1 MTLQEFIRQIES
13 NLIDTIVDSGVNAE
27 FVSGASEAR
36 DSLRQLLQSVATEV
50 VQEQSNATNLDTAQF
65 IRNFT
70 SRATDVINT
79 QILNIAESSSVSA
92 GDGARLYT
100 ITIREITDTVNRAI
114 ESVAGDGNLLTLIT
128 NIREGLSGEG
138 VIQPSDIDTSGT
150 SSNPVGQGPRL
161 PETFDAVVDKYIKQA
176 TELGERVSNP
186 PPPSTE
192 KLLDI
197 LKEFKNNSDIK
208 ELVGDNSLRI
218 DYLGSFLME
227 LDVRNS
233 SLYGEDM
240 KISADMSRKFDEEFV
255 EVLQKYAKDKGMV
268 LELTIERNFDT
279 IHNEGS
285 SIFRDSLIANYDA
298 NKSNQNRTTKI
309 YFPEETD
316 DVAKRVQRYIDIR
329 KDIFSNRENIS
340 FSPIT
345 PGGPVFTTNRANHKK
360 YGDYIETIFGKQ
372 QTELNA
378 FFDTQDVK
386 VIMIGGSLKASNA
399 ETGISPLYKGGIK
412 KYFEKLATKAKGE
425 KLKPFTDK
433 PSYTLGTVWN
443 NNIINLVASDSRRA
457 SAVSNSVTYLP
468 DQNFMTMDTN
478 FYSTNPQTV
487 KGYYPN
493 LTDGGDVFK
502 GWKQQLYLASEEWF
516 QGILHLADLDSV
528 NIEVSA
534 MNGQVGNLYQFG
546 GFIPITKPE
555 ETRITS
561 MSTMIRIPNRN
572 RELKDGWKV
581 ARQKKVEWR
590 SASLGG
596 RAKSSAWGSPYTVNY
611 TWERKQFKDIE
622 SSPRHQALLGILQA
636 DYNDTFRSQHM
647 SDVVRHILNLGGLN
661 NLSTS
666 QIKMAMEEIIDSG
679 NFDGL
684 KYVVEADNVS
694 TTRNMLFT
702 NVDDIKL
709 LAKLMLRT
717 TSLRDI
723 TGVTMLPGDVQGN
736 ITTDI
741 NTSSFLTGQPDSK
754 EVLNVFNEIL
764 DNQDVS
770 DLENIGVYP
779 IERFDE
785 GLEDAPTVSEY
796 YYGSSNIDGSSTTE
810 SSNSAGE
817 RLARG
822 EDIIQP
828 VTADVIPN
836 NAIEARQFYNADPT
850 SLQSLATERSP
861 GPPHSFGLHVLYE
874 DFRTQSVALTQ
885 YVGRGDEP
893 YLYDNTNIYRY
904 MEADAFRSPFEYR
917 ISDSF
922 RHKFTNYLN
931 QVVNDSGRTLVA
943 VDIESIGDGNH
954 LMDYIEVGHII
965 EENNNGQIRLI
976 KHYDTF
982 AILRDTD
989 AEGNEI
995 NIVSHLSTHDGTSTV
1010 RALNQSLMDEGLD
1023 VVERMGNLNSDYI
1036 HPAGRIGEQM
1046 GVVNT
1051 HSMAP
1056 NNGLSTNVD
1065 TIFVRDNI
1073 LQGVESVSQ
1082 ANVKPK
1088 STVRDITPQPF
1099 YSQRSL
1105 NISSITNTDIQKTL
1119 DELIDLFDNN
1129 ITGAWS
1135 TDIVVTLPSE
1145 NTGGQM
1151 TRKNIGTLVKRS
1163 GQTPTITMYDSLPQ
1177 GLDPIRIENGRI
1189 VIPETDVY
1197 ISMNSLNILAPD
1209 KDFFNGKLQSVLD
1222 KTTHIEFSQV
1232 MASSLNNENLPRYN
1246 IAEATVVDLVDDDN
1260 VPRIRSSYS
1269 LGADMGDG
1277 GTDFVGIPFDENR
1290 PPVGSQPDAMTLRKI
1305 ARSFAKTKTG
1315 KTLGLAWKTID
1326 IGETL
1331 ISKAFAQA
1339 QKAALAAGATTLGG
1353 AAAFAASA
1361 WALYEISNLIVAAGQ
1376 QIPELKE
1383 VFERRNEIL
1392 ANGEE
1397 WEKQIVEETFWQDY
1411 GPELLEALQTAG
1423 ERSPSEI
1430 LSDKIWSFT
1439 LDNLRRQAD
1448 GEVFE
1453 EALVDSSEELDTK
1466 DYIYYSNMTDDYK
1479 LDQMQRE
1486 IDYDKVYVGYLNNRP
1501 DANAIANRTFELA
1514 NNVYNRER

>member
-1 MTLQEFIRQIES
+1 MTLQELISQIENNLVRIVDNS
-13 NLIDTIVDSGVNAE
+13 DFNYPGDISAIQLDVREQLFRAAEEIGQAGNSSGSDSIVAGFIVDFTNKAADIIYRTVPTVLPLSEINESIRNTLNQAMAENTLIDV
-27 FVSGASEAR
+27 
-36 DSLRQLLQSVATEV
+36 
-50 VQEQSNATNLDTAQF
+50 
-65 IRNFT
+65 
-70 SRATDVINT
+70 
-79 QILNIAESSSVSA
+79 
-92 GDGARLYT
+92 
-100 ITIREITDTVNRAI
+100 IREIRNA
-114 ESVAGDGNLLTLIT
+114 S
-128 NIREGLSGEG
+128 
-138 VIQPSDIDTSGT
+138 PSDIDTSEIQP
-150 SSNPVGQGPRL
+150 SAVGRIL
-161 PETFDAVVDKYIKQA
+161 RERETFDEVFDYFIKQA
-176 TELGERVSNP
+176 TEVGE
-186 PPPSTE
+186 E
-192 KLLDI
+192 KVVDLL
-197 LKEFKNNSDIK
+197 EAFKNDSGIK
-208 ELVGDNSLRI
+208 ELVGDNSLRVE
-218 DYLGSFLME
+218 YLNSFLV
-227 LDVRNS
+227 DIDIYKS
-233 SLYGEDM
+233 QLYGEDM
-240 KISADMSRKFDEEFV
+240 KIRAELSRKFDEEFV

-268 LELTIERNFDT
+268 LELGIQKNFDT
-279 IHNEGS
+279 VHNEGS
-285 SIFRDSLIANYDA
+285 SIHRNSVSPNYF
-298 NKSNQNRTTKI
+298 SNRSNENRTTKI

-316 DVAKRVQRYIDIR
+316 DVAKRVQEYIDLKKR
-329 KDIFSNRENIS
+329 VFTETENIN
-340 FSPIT
+340 FAEIT
-345 PGGPVFTTNRANHKK
+345 PGGPEFTTNVTNHKK
-360 YGDYIETIFGKQ
+360 YGEYIAMIFGER

-386 VIMIGGSLKASNA
+386 VIMIGGSIKGSNA
-399 ETGISPLYKGGIK
+399 ESSISPLYKGGIK

-443 NNIINLVASDSRRA
+443 GNIINLVASDSRRA
-457 SAVSNSVTYLP
+457 NSVSNSVKYQP
-468 DQNFMTMDTN
+468 EQNFLTMDTN
-478 FYSTNPQTV
+478 FYSTNPTTV
-487 KGYYPN
+487 RGYFPN

-502 GWKQQLYLASEEWF
+502 SWKQQLYLASQEWF

-528 NIEVSA
+528 NIEVAA

-555 ETRITS
+555 QTRITS
-561 MSTMIRIPNRN
+561 MGTMIRVPNRM
-572 RELKDGWKV
+572 RKLIDGWKV
-581 ARQKKVEWR
+581 DRQKKVEWR
-590 SASLGG
+590 SASLSG
-596 RAKSSAWGSPYTVNY
+596 RAQSSAWGSPYSENY

-636 DYNDTFRSQHM
+636 DYNEFNHGQIGDMT
-647 SDVVRHILNLGGLN
+647 RHILNLGGLN
-661 NLSTS
+661 NLSTGD
-666 QIKMAMEEIIDSG
+666 IKMAMEEIIDSG
-679 NFDGL
+679 DFDGL
-684 KYVVEADNVS
+684 KYVVAADDVS
-694 TTRNMLFT
+694 VVRNSLILR
-702 NVDDIKL
+702 VEDIKF
-709 LAKLMLRT
+709 LAKVMLRT

-723 TGVTMLPGDVQGN
+723 TGVTMLPGDLQGN

-741 NTSSFLTGQPDSK
+741 DTSSFLTGQPDSK
-754 EVLNVFNEIL
+754 EVINVFNELLESTNI
-764 DNQDVS
+764 DEQD
-770 DLENIGVYP
+770 DIYP
-779 IERFDE
+779 IERFNE

-796 YYGSSNIDGSSTTE
+796 YYGTSNIDESSTTE

-822 EDIIQP
+822 EDITQP

-836 NAIEARQFYNADPT
+836 SAIEARQFYNADPRV
-850 SLQSLATERSP
+850 LQSLATERSP
-861 GPPHSFGLHVLYE
+861 GAPPYFGLHVLYE
-874 DFRTQSVALTQ
+874 DFIRSSTLNGPNIGTGTV
-885 YVGRGDEP
+885 P
-893 YLYDNTNIYRY
+893 YLDENTNI
-904 MEADAFRSPFEYR
+904 FRSMEVDALNMQPFKYR

-943 VDIESIGDGNH
+943 VDIESIGDGDL
-954 LMDYIEVGHII
+954 LMDYIEVGHIV
-965 EENNNGQIRLI
+965 EENNDGQIRLI
-976 KHYDTF
+976 KNYDTF
-982 AILRDTD
+982 GILRDGNE
-989 AEGNEI
+989 ANEI
-995 NIVSHLSTHDGTSTV
+995 NIVSHLSTHDGVSTV

-1023 VVERMGNLNSDYI
+1023 VIERMGNMKSDYI

-1051 HSMAP
+1051 HSEAP
-1056 NNGLSTNVD
+1056 NNGLSTNTD
-1065 TIFVRDNI
+1065 TIFVGDNI
-1073 LQGVESVSQ
+1073 TQGVESVTQ
-1082 ANVKPK
+1082 ANVKTK

-1099 YSQRSL
+1099 YSQRNL

-1135 TDIVVTLPSE
+1135 TDILLTLPVEDRPLS
-1145 NTGGQM
+1145 M
-1151 TRKNIGTLVKRS
+1151 TRRNIGTLVKRS
-1163 GQTPTITMYDSLPQ
+1163 GQTPTITMYDNLPQ
-1177 GLDPIRIENGRI
+1177 GVDPIRIENGRI
-1189 VIPETDVY
+1189 VIPETNAY
-1197 ISMNSLNILAPD
+1197 ISMESLNILAPD

-1222 KTTHIEFSQV
+1222 KTTHVDFSQV
-1232 MASSLNNENLPRYN
+1232 MASSLNNANLPRYN
-1246 IAEATVVDLVDDDN
+1246 IADGTVVDLVDDDN

-1290 PPVGSQPDAMTLRKI
+1290 PPVGSQPDTMTLRKI

-1411 GPELLEALQTAG
+1411 GPELLEALQIAG

-1439 LDNLRRQAD
+1439 LDNLKRQAD

-1466 DYIYYSNMTDDYK
+1466 DNIYYSNMTDDYK
-1479 LDQMQRE
+1479 LDQMQKE

>member
-1 MTLQEFIRQIES
+1 MTLQELIRQIES
-13 NLIDTIVDSGVNAE
+13 NLIDTIVDNGVNIE
-27 FVSGASEAR
+27 ELSRTSEVGTSEAR
-36 DSLRQLLQSVATEV
+36 ANLRQLLQGAATEA
-50 VQEQSNATNLDTAQF
+50 VQERIDGNVNTSRF
-65 IRNFT
+65 IRDFT
-70 SRATDVINT
+70 VRATDVINT
-79 QILNIAESSSVSA
+79 QLQNAEIFTV
-92 GDGARLYT
+92 T
-100 ITIREITDTVNRAI
+100 VNEIKDSVNRAI
-114 ESVAGDGNLLTLIT
+114 ESVAGDGNLLNMINDMRNVLQ
-128 NIREGLSGEG
+128 GEG
-138 VIQPSDIDTSGT
+138 VIQPSDID
-150 SSNPVGQGPRL
+150 SSETTPSTVGEARRATQ
-161 PETFDAVVDKYIKQA
+161 TFDEVLDDFIKQA
-176 TELGERVSNP
+176 TEVGE
-186 PPPSTE
+186 E
-192 KLLDI
+192 KVVDLL
-197 LKEFKNNSDIK
+197 EAFKNDSGIK

-218 DYLGSFLME
+218 EYLNSFLI
-227 LDVRNS
+227 DIDIYKS
-233 SLYGEDM
+233 QLYGEDM
-240 KISADMSRKFDEEFV
+240 KIQAEMSRKFDEEFV

-268 LELTIERNFDT
+268 LELGIQSNFDT
-279 IHNEGS
+279 VHNEGS
-285 SIFRDSLIANYDA
+285 SLNRNSVSPNYEA
-298 NKSNQNRTTKI
+298 NKSNANRTTKI

-316 DVAKRVQRYIDIR
+316 DVAKRVNDYIDEQKR
-329 KDIFSNRENIS
+329 YFTLRENVS
-340 FSPIT
+340 FAEIT
-345 PGGPVFTTNRANHKK
+345 PGGPEFTTNMNNHKK
-360 YGDYIETIFGKQ
+360 YGEYIAMMFGSNK
-372 QTELNA
+372 TELNA

-386 VIMIGGSLKASNA
+386 VIMIGGSVKGSNA
-399 ETGISPLYKGGIK
+399 ESSISPLYKGGIK
-412 KYFEKLATKAKGE
+412 KYFERLATKPKGE

-443 NNIINLVASDSRRA
+443 GNIINLVASDARRA
-457 SAVSNSVTYLP
+457 NSVSNRVNYQPS
-468 DQNFMTMDTN
+468 QNFLTMDTN

-487 KGYYPN
+487 RGYYPN
-493 LTDGGDVFK
+493 LADSGDVFK
-502 GWKQQLYLASEEWF
+502 AWKSQLYFASQEWF

-528 NIEVSA
+528 NMEVGA

-555 ETRITS
+555 DTRIS
-561 MSTMIRIPNRN
+561 SIGTMIRIPNRN
-572 RELKDGWKV
+572 RKLIDGWKV
-581 ARQKKVEWR
+581 AMQRKVEWR
-590 SASLGG
+590 SASLSG
-596 RAKSSAWGSPYTVNY
+596 RAKSSAWGSPYSENY

-636 DYNDTFRSQHM
+636 DYNDTFHSGQM
-647 SDVVRHILNLGGLN
+647 SDTIRHILNIGGLN
-661 NLSTS
+661 NLSTGD
-666 QIKMAMEEIIDSG
+666 IKMAMEEIIDSG
-679 NFDGL
+679 DFDGL
-684 KYVVEADNVS
+684 KYVVGADNVS
-694 TTRNMLFT
+694 TTRNNLFT

-709 LAKLMLRT
+709 LAKVMLRT

-754 EVLNVFNEIL
+754 EVLNVFNELL
-764 DNQDVS
+764 DNQ
-770 DLENIGVYP
+770 NIDEYDDIYP
-779 IERFDE
+779 IERFSE

-796 YYGSSNIDGSSTTE
+796 YYGTSNIDGSSTAE
-810 SSNSAGE
+810 SPNSAGE

-822 EDIIQP
+822 EDITQP

-836 NAIEARQFYNADPT
+836 SAIEARQFYNADPRV
-850 SLQSLATERSP
+850 LQSLATERSP
-861 GPPHSFGLHVLYE
+861 GPPHNFGLHVLYE
-874 DFRTQSVALTQ
+874 DFIRSNTLNGPNI
-885 YVGRGDEP
+885 GRGTEP
-893 YLYDNTNIYRY
+893 FLAENTNIFRY
-904 MEADAFRSPFEYR
+904 MESDALNMQPFQYR

-943 VDIESIGDGNH
+943 VDIESIGDGDL
-954 LMDYIEVGHII
+954 LMDYIEVGHIV
-965 EENNNGQIRLI
+965 EENNDGQIRLI
-976 KHYDTF
+976 KNYDTF
-982 AILRDTD
+982 GILRDGD
-989 AEGNEI
+989 LSNEV
-995 NIVSHLSTHDGTSTV
+995 NIVSHLSTHDGVSTV
-1010 RALNQSLMDEGLD
+1010 RALNQSLMDEGL
-1023 VVERMGNLNSDYI
+1023 VVVDNLGNMNSDYI

-1051 HSMAP
+1051 HSEAP
-1056 NNGLSTNVD
+1056 NNGLTTGTD

-1073 LQGVESVSQ
+1073 TQGVESVTQ
-1082 ANVKPK
+1082 ANVKTK
-1088 STVRDITPQPF
+1088 STVKDITPQPF
-1099 YSQRSL
+1099 YAQRNL
-1105 NISSITNTDIQKTL
+1105 NITSITNTDIQKTL

-1135 TDIVVTLPSE
+1135 TDIFVTLPGNDTSP
-1145 NTGGQM
+1145 M

-1197 ISMNSLNILAPD
+1197 ISMQSLNILAPD

-1222 KTTHIEFSQV
+1222 KTTHVDFSQV

-1246 IAEATVVDLVDDDN
+1246 IAEGTVVDLVDDDN

-1290 PPVGSQPDAMTLRKI
+1290 PPVGSQPDTMTLRKI

-1331 ISKAFAQA
+1331 ISKGFAQA

-1353 AAAFAASA
+1353 AAAFLATVWAA
-1361 WALYEISNLIVAAGQ
+1361 YEISNLIVAAGQ

-1383 VFERRNEIL
+1383 VFEKRNEIL

-1439 LDNLRRQAD
+1439 LDNLKRQAD

-1479 LDQMQRE
+1479 LDQMQKE

>member
-1 MTLQEFIRQIES
+1 MTLQELISKIED
-13 NLIDTIVDSGVNAE
+13 NLIDTITQVDGIDESFFPNIEDIRNNV
-27 FVSGASEAR
+27 R
-36 DSLRQLLQSVATEV
+36 RLLETAATEV
-50 VQEQSNATNLDTAQF
+50 VQDGIQRNENVNVSRF
-65 IRNFT
+65 VRNFQV
-70 SRATDVINT
+70 RATTIIRT
-79 QILNIAESSSVSA
+79 QLLRQTNQ
-92 GDGARLYT
+92 RLS
-100 ITIREITDTVNRAI
+100 ITYEQIS
-114 ESVAGDGNLLTLIT
+114 ESVNDAIQSSAGDGNLLNMI
-128 NIREGLSGEG
+128 NDMRRELSSEG
-138 VIQPSDIDTSGT
+138 VIQPSDIDTSET
-150 SSNPVGQGPRL
+150 TPSTVGEARRATQ
-161 PETFDAVVDKYIKQA
+161 TFDEVLDDFIRPATGLGDEKRVD
-176 TELGERVSNP
+176 
-186 PPPSTE
+186 
-192 KLLDI
+192 LL
-197 LKEFKNNSDIK
+197 EAFKNDSGVK

-218 DYLGSFLME
+218 EDLKNFLIE
-227 LDVRNS
+227 IDVYKS
-233 SLYGEDM
+233 QLYGEDM
-240 KISADMSRKFDEEFV
+240 KIRAGISKTFDDEFV
-255 EVLQKYAKDKGMV
+255 KVLQKYAKDKGMV
-268 LELTIERNFDT
+268 LELFIERGFDT
-279 IHNEGS
+279 VHNEGS
-285 SIFRDSLIANYDA
+285 IIDRNSVSPNYKANQ
-298 NKSNQNRTTKI
+298 SNRNFTKKI

-316 DVAKRVQRYIDIR
+316 DVAKRVQEYIDVQKR
-329 KDIFSNRENIS
+329 IFTERENVS
-340 FSPIT
+340 FAEIT
-345 PGGPVFTTNRANHKK
+345 PGGPEFTTNRPNHKK
-360 YGDYIETIFGKQ
+360 YGDFMTTIFGENKS
-372 QTELNA
+372 ELNA

-386 VIMIGGSLKASNA
+386 VIMIGGSQKASNA

-425 KLKPFTDK
+425 KLKPFIDK

-457 SAVSNSVTYLP
+457 SAVSNSVTYVP
-468 DQNFMTMDTN
+468 DQNYLSMDTN

-487 KGYYPN
+487 RGYYPN

-502 GWKQQLYLASEEWF
+502 SWKSQLYLASEEWF

-546 GFIPITKPE
+546 GFIPVTKPE
-555 ETRITS
+555 DTRITS
-561 MSTMIRIPNRN
+561 MGTMIRVPNRN

-590 SASLGG
+590 SASLSG
-596 RAKSSAWGSPYTVNY
+596 RAQSSAWGSPYSESY

-636 DYNDTFRSQHM
+636 DYNDTFRISQIGDM
-647 SDVVRHILNLGGLN
+647 TRHILNLGGLN
-661 NLSTS
+661 NLSTAD
-666 QIKMAMEEIIDSG
+666 IKMAMEEIIDSG
-679 NFDGL
+679 DLDGL
-684 KYVVEADNVS
+684 KYVVGADNIS
-694 TTRNMLFT
+694 NTRNNLFT
-702 NVDDIKL
+702 DVNDIKL

-754 EVLNVFNEIL
+754 EVLNVFNEVL
-764 DNQDVS
+764 DNQDI
-770 DLENIGVYP
+770 DEYDDIYP
-779 IERFDE
+779 IEKFNE

-796 YYGSSNIDGSSTTE
+796 YYGTSNIDGSSTATPD
-810 SSNSAGE
+810 A
-817 RLARG
+817 AT
-822 EDIIQP
+822 P

-850 SLQSLATERSP
+850 SLQSLATDRSP
-861 GPPHSFGLHVLYE
+861 GPPHNFGLHVLYE
-874 DFRTQSVALTQ
+874 DFRRSSVLYSQ
-885 YVGRGDEP
+885 YLGRGNEP
-893 YLYDNTNIYRY
+893 YLYENTNIYRY
-904 MEADAFRSPFEYR
+904 MEADALNMQPFEYR

-954 LMDYIEVGHII
+954 LVDFIEVGHIV

-976 KHYDTF
+976 KNYDTF

-989 AEGNEI
+989 SEANEI
-995 NIVSHLSTHDGTSTV
+995 NIVGHLSTHDGTSTV
-1010 RALNQSLMDEGLD
+1010 RALNQSLFDEGLYLIEP
-1023 VVERMGNLNSDYI
+1023 VGNLNSDYI

-1051 HSMAP
+1051 HSEAP
-1056 NNGLSTNVD
+1056 NNGLSSNTD
-1065 TIFVRDNI
+1065 TIFIRDNT
-1073 LQGVESVSQ
+1073 LEGVESVTQ
-1082 ANVKPK
+1082 ANAKTK
-1088 STVRDITPQPF
+1088 STARDITPQPF
-1099 YSQRSL
+1099 YSQRNL
-1105 NISSITNTDIQKTL
+1105 NISSITNTDIQTTL

-1135 TDIVVTLPSE
+1135 TDIVVSFPSE
-1145 NTGGQM
+1145 NTYGQM

-1163 GQTPTITMYDSLPQ
+1163 GQTPTITMYDSLPEKI
-1177 GLDPIRIENGRI
+1177 DPIRIENGRI
-1189 VIPETDVY
+1189 VIPETNAY

-1246 IAEATVVDLVDDDN
+1246 IAEGTVVDLVDDDN

-1290 PPVGSQPDAMTLRKI
+1290 PPVGSQPDTMTLRKI

-1411 GPELLEALQTAG
+1411 GPELLEALQIAG

-1430 LSDKIWSFT
+1430 LSEKIWSFT

-1466 DYIYYSNMTDDYK
+1466 DNIYYSNMTDDYK
-1479 LDQMQRE
+1479 LDQMQKE

>member
-1 MTLQEFIRQIES
+1 MTLQELIRRIES
-13 NLIDTIVDSGVNAE
+13 NLIDLIVDSGVNVE
-27 FVSGASEAR
+27 ELSGTSEAR
-36 DSLRQLLQSVATEV
+36 DNLRQLLQGAATEV
-50 VQEQSNATNLDTAQF
+50 VQEGAGSNIDVSRF
-65 IRNFT
+65 VSDFT
-70 SRATDVINT
+70 TRATSVIRT
-79 QILNIAESSSVSA
+79 ELLRTRIFSA
-92 GDGARLYT
+92 TFDEVQNAVL
-100 ITIREITDTVNRAI
+100 RAI
-114 ESVAGDGNLLTLIT
+114 EGAAGDGNLSTLLSNMRE
-128 NIREGLSGEG
+128 NIYREGVL
-138 VIQPSDIDTSGT
+138 QPSDIDT
-150 SSNPVGQGPRL
+150 
-161 PETFDAVVDKYIKQA
+161 PETTPSTLGEARRGAQTFDEVLDDLIKQA
-176 TELGERVSNP
+176 TSSEVGEQ
-186 PPPSTE
+186 
-192 KLLDI
+192 KLVDL
-197 LKEFKNNSDIK
+197 LEAFKNDSGIK

-218 DYLGSFLME
+218 EYLHDFLKE
-227 LDVRNS
+227 TDIYKS
-233 SLYGEDM
+233 TLYGDNM
-240 KISADMSRKFDEEFV
+240 KIRAGMYRAFDEEFV

-268 LELTIERNFDT
+268 LELDIGQNFDT
-279 IHNEGS
+279 VHNEGS
-285 SIFRDSLIANYDA
+285 RISRDTLSPNYAA
-298 NKSNQNRTTKI
+298 NKSNANFTRKI

-316 DVAKRVQRYIDIR
+316 DVAKRVQEYIDVQKR
-329 KDIFSNRENIS
+329 IFSERENVS
-340 FSPIT
+340 FAEIT
-345 PGGPVFTTNRANHKK
+345 PGGPEFTTNMNNHKK
-360 YGDYIETIFGKQ
+360 YGEYIASIFGSNKI
-372 QTELNA
+372 ELNA

-386 VIMIGGSLKASNA
+386 VIMIGGSVKGSNA
-399 ETGISPLYKGGIK
+399 ESSISPLYKGGIK
-412 KYFEKLATKAKGE
+412 KYFERLATKAKGE

-443 NNIINLVASDSRRA
+443 GNIINLVASDARRA
-457 SAVSNSVTYLP
+457 NSVSNRVNYQPS
-468 DQNFMTMDTN
+468 QNFLTMDTN

-487 KGYYPN
+487 RGYYPN
-493 LTDGGDVFK
+493 LADGGDVFK
-502 GWKQQLYLASEEWF
+502 KWKSQLYLASQEWF

-528 NIEVSA
+528 NMEVGA
-534 MNGQVGNLYQFG
+534 MNGQVANLYQFG

-555 ETRITS
+555 DARITS
-561 MSTMIRIPNRN
+561 MGTMIRIPNRN
-572 RELKDGWKV
+572 RKLIDGWKV
-581 ARQKKVEWR
+581 ARQRKVEWR
-590 SASLGG
+590 SESLSG
-596 RAKSSAWGSPYTVNY
+596 RATSSAWGSPVSESYR
-611 TWERKQFKDIE
+611 WERKQFENIE
-622 SSPRHQALLGILQA
+622 SSPRHQALLGILEA
-636 DYNDTFRSQHM
+636 DYNDSINSGQI
-647 SDVVRHILNLGGLN
+647 SDMTRHILNLGGLN
-661 NLSTS
+661 NLSIGD
-666 QIKMAMEEIIDSG
+666 IKMAMEEIIDSG
-679 NFDGL
+679 DFDGL
-684 KYVVEADNVS
+684 KYVIGA
-694 TTRNMLFT
+694 
-702 NVDDIKL
+702 DDIGIVRNSLIMRVEDIKF
-709 LAKLMLRT
+709 LAKVMLRT
-717 TSLRDI
+717 TSLKDI

-754 EVLNVFNEIL
+754 EVLNVFNAL
-764 DNQDVS
+764 
-770 DLENIGVYP
+770 LENRNIDEQDDIYP
-779 IERFDE
+779 IERFNE

-796 YYGSSNIDGSSTTE
+796 YYGTSNFDGSSTAE
-810 SSNSAGE
+810 SGNSAGE

-822 EDIIQP
+822 EDIMQP
-828 VTADVIPN
+828 ASPDGTLADRIPS
-836 NAIEARQFYNADPT
+836 NAIEARAMYNINPRV
-850 SLQSLATERSP
+850 LQSLATENSP
-861 GPPHSFGLHVLYE
+861 GTPDFGLHVLYE
-874 DFRTQSVALTQ
+874 DFIRSNTLTGPDM
-885 YVGRGDEP
+885 GRGTVP
-893 YLYDNTNIYRY
+893 YLDFNTDIFRK
-904 MEADAFRSPFEYR
+904 MELDALNMQTFQYR

-943 VDIESIGDGNH
+943 VDIESIGDGDL
-954 LMDYIEVGHII
+954 LMDYIEVGHIV
-965 EENNNGQIRLI
+965 EENVDGQIRLI
-976 KHYDTF
+976 KNYDTF
-982 AILRDTD
+982 GIVRDGD
-989 AEGNEI
+989 FDNDI
-995 NIVSHLSTHDGTSTV
+995 NIVSHLSTHDGVSTV
-1010 RALNQSLMDEGLD
+1010 RALNQSLMDEGLA
-1023 VVERMGNLNSDYI
+1023 VAENMGNTSSDYI

-1051 HSMAP
+1051 HSEAR
-1056 NNGLSTNVD
+1056 NNGLSTRTD
-1065 TIFVRDNI
+1065 TIFVQDNI
-1073 LQGVESVSQ
+1073 TQGVESVTQ
-1082 ANVKPK
+1082 ANVKTK

-1099 YSQRSL
+1099 YSKRNL
-1105 NISSITNTDIQKTL
+1105 NISSVTNTDIQKTL

-1135 TDIVVTLPSE
+1135 TDIFVTLPGNDDSLR
-1145 NTGGQM
+1145 M

-1163 GQTPTITMYDSLPQ
+1163 GQTPTITMYDNLPQ

-1222 KTTHIEFSQV
+1222 KTTHIDFSEV

-1246 IAEATVVDLVDDDN
+1246 IAEGTVVDLVNDDN

-1290 PPVGSQPDAMTLRKI
+1290 PPVGSQPDTMTLRKI

-1361 WALYEISNLIVAAGQ
+1361 WAIYEISNLIVAAGQ

-1430 LSDKIWSFT
+1430 LSEKIWSFT
-1439 LDNLRRQAD
+1439 LDNLKRQAD

-1466 DYIYYSNMTDDYK
+1466 DNIYYSNMTDDYK
-1479 LDQMQRE
+1479 LDQMQKE

>member
-1 MTLQEFIRQIES
+1 MSFQDLLSRIES
-13 NLIDTIVDSGVNAE
+13 NLADTITQGDGIDESFFPNIE
-27 FVSGASEAR
+27 DIR
-36 DSLRQLLQSVATEV
+36 NNLRQLLEGAATEA
-50 VQEQSNATNLDTAQF
+50 VQERIDGNVNTSRF
-65 IRNFT
+65 IRDFT
-70 SRATDVINT
+70 VRATDVINT
-79 QILNIAESSSVSA
+79 QLQNIEN
-92 GDGARLYT
+92 
-100 ITIREITDTVNRAI
+100 ITLTVNEIKDSVNRAI
-114 ESVAGDGNLLTLIT
+114 ESVAGDGNLL
-128 NIREGLSGEG
+128 NIINDMRRELSSEG
-138 VIQPSDIDTSGT
+138 VIQPSDIDTSE
-150 SSNPVGQGPRL
+150 SSRRTIGQVTR
-161 PETFDAVVDKYIKQA
+161 ETQTFDEVLDGFIKQA
-176 TELGERVSNP
+176 TEVGE
-186 PPPSTE
+186 E
-192 KLLDI
+192 KVVDLL
-197 LKEFKNNSDIK
+197 EAFKNDSGIK
-208 ELVGDNSLRI
+208 ELVGDNSLRKE
-218 DYLGSFLME
+218 YLNSFLV
-227 LDVRNS
+227 DIDIYKS
-233 SLYGEDM
+233 QLYGEDM
-240 KISADMSRKFDEEFV
+240 KIRAELSRKFDEEFV

-268 LELTIERNFDT
+268 LELDIQRGFDT
-279 IHNEGS
+279 VHNEGS
-285 SIFRDSLIANYDA
+285 SLNRNSVSPNYEA
-298 NKSNQNRTTKI
+298 NKSNANRTTKI

-316 DVAKRVQRYIDIR
+316 DVAKRVQEYIDF
-329 KDIFSNRENIS
+329 KKGVFTETENIN
-340 FSPIT
+340 FAEIT
-345 PGGPVFTTNRANHKK
+345 PGGPEFTTNVTNHKK
-360 YGDYIETIFGKQ
+360 YGEYIAMIFGER

-386 VIMIGGSLKASNA
+386 VIMIGGSVKGSSA
-399 ETGISPLYKGGIK
+399 ESSISPLYKGGIK
-412 KYFEKLATKAKGE
+412 KYFERLATKAKGE
-425 KLKPFTDK
+425 KLKPFKDK

-443 NNIINLVASDSRRA
+443 GNIINLVASDSRRA
-457 SAVSNSVTYLP
+457 NSVSNSVTYVP
-468 DQNFMTMDTN
+468 DQNMLSMDTN

-487 KGYYPN
+487 RGYYPN
-493 LTDGGDVFK
+493 LADGGDVFK
-502 GWKQQLYLASEEWF
+502 KWKNQLYFASQEWF

-528 NIEVSA
+528 NMEVAA

-555 ETRITS
+555 DTRITS
-561 MSTMIRIPNRN
+561 MGTMIRIPNKN
-572 RELKDGWKV
+572 RKLKDGWKV
-581 ARQKKVEWR
+581 VRESGEWK
-590 SASLGG
+590 SKSVGG
-596 RAKSSAWGSPYTVNY
+596 RAISNAWGSPSAESYR
-611 TWERKQFKDIE
+611 WERKQFKDIE

-636 DYNDTFRSQHM
+636 DYNDSFHTGQIN
-647 SDVVRHILNLGGLN
+647 DITRHILNLGGLN
-661 NLSTS
+661 NLSS
-666 QIKMAMEEIIDSG
+666 GDIKMAMEEIIDSG
-679 NFDGL
+679 DFDGL
-684 KYVVEADNVS
+684 KYVVGADDIS
-694 TTRNMLFT
+694 TTRNNLFLR
-702 NVDDIKL
+702 VDDIKL
-709 LAKLMLRT
+709 LAKIMLRT

-754 EVLNVFNEIL
+754 EVLNVFNELL
-764 DNQDVS
+764 DNQ
-770 DLENIGVYP
+770 NIDEYDDIYP
-779 IERFDE
+779 IERFNE

-796 YYGSSNIDGSSTTE
+796 YYGTSNIDGSSTATPD
-810 SSNSAGE
+810 A
-817 RLARG
+817 A
-822 EDIIQP
+822 QP
-828 VTADVIPN
+828 VPSATREQLNDVFATEADVIPN
-836 NAIEARQFYNADPT
+836 NAIEARQFYNADPRV
-850 SLQSLATERSP
+850 LQSLATERSP

-874 DFRTQSVALTQ
+874 DFIRSNTLNGPNI
-885 YVGRGDEP
+885 GRGNAP
-893 YLYDNTNIYRY
+893 YLAANTNI
-904 MEADAFRSPFEYR
+904 FRNMRVAALDMQPFQYR

-943 VDIESIGDGNH
+943 VDIESIGDGDL
-954 LMDYIEVGHII
+954 LMDYIEVGHIV
-965 EENNNGQIRLI
+965 EENVDGQIRLI
-976 KHYDTF
+976 KNYDTF
-982 AILRDTD
+982 GIVRDGD
-989 AEGNEI
+989 LENDV
-995 NIVSHLSTHDGTSTV
+995 NIVSHLSTHDGVSTV
-1010 RALNQSLMDEGLD
+1010 RALNQSLMDEGL
-1023 VVERMGNLNSDYI
+1023 VVVDNLGNMNSDYI

-1051 HSMAP
+1051 HSEAP
-1056 NNGLSTNVD
+1056 NNGLTTQTD

-1073 LQGVESVSQ
+1073 TQGVESVTQ
-1082 ANVKPK
+1082 ANVKTK
-1088 STVRDITPQPF
+1088 STVRDRTPQPF
-1099 YSQRSL
+1099 YSQRNL
-1105 NISSITNTDIQKTL
+1105 NITSITNRDIQKTL

-1135 TDIVVTLPSE
+1135 TDIFVTLPSE
-1145 NTGGQM
+1145 NTGGQL

-1163 GQTPTITMYDSLPQ
+1163 GQTPIITMYDSLPQ

-1197 ISMNSLNILAPD
+1197 ISMNYLNILAPD

-1222 KTTHIEFSQV
+1222 KTTHIDFSQV
-1232 MASSLNNENLPRYN
+1232 MASSLNNEILQRYN
-1246 IAEATVVDLVDDDN
+1246 ISQGTVVDLVDDDN

-1277 GTDFVGIPFDENR
+1277 GTDFVGIPFDQNR
-1290 PPVGSQPDAMTLRKI
+1290 PPVGSQPDTMTLRKI

-1411 GPELLEALQTAG
+1411 GPELLEALQIAG

-1430 LSDKIWSFT
+1430 LSEKIWSFT
-1439 LDNLRRQAD
+1439 LDNLKRQAD

-1466 DYIYYSNMTDDYK
+1466 DNIYYSNMTDDYK
-1479 LDQMQRE
+1479 LDQMQKE

>member
-1 MTLQEFIRQIES
+1 MTLQELISQIENNLVRIVDNS
-13 NLIDTIVDSGVNAE
+13 DFNYPGDISAIQLDVREQLFRAAEEIGQAGNSSGSDSIVAGFIVDFTNKAADIIYRTVPTVLPLSEINESIRNTLNQAMAENTLIDV
-27 FVSGASEAR
+27 
-36 DSLRQLLQSVATEV
+36 
-50 VQEQSNATNLDTAQF
+50 
-65 IRNFT
+65 
-70 SRATDVINT
+70 
-79 QILNIAESSSVSA
+79 
-92 GDGARLYT
+92 
-100 ITIREITDTVNRAI
+100 IREIRNA
-114 ESVAGDGNLLTLIT
+114 S
-128 NIREGLSGEG
+128 
-138 VIQPSDIDTSGT
+138 PSDIDTSEIQP
-150 SSNPVGQGPRL
+150 SAVGRIL
-161 PETFDAVVDKYIKQA
+161 RERETFDEVFDYFIKQA
-176 TELGERVSNP
+176 TEVGE
-186 PPPSTE
+186 E
-192 KLLDI
+192 KVVDLL
-197 LKEFKNNSDIK
+197 EAFKNDSGIK
-208 ELVGDNSLRI
+208 ELVGDNSLRVE
-218 DYLGSFLME
+218 YLNSFLI
-227 LDVRNS
+227 DIDIYKS
-233 SLYGEDM
+233 QLYGEDM
-240 KISADMSRKFDEEFV
+240 KITAELSRKFDEEFV

-268 LELTIERNFDT
+268 LELSIGRNFDT
-279 IHNEGS
+279 VHNEGS
-285 SIFRDSLIANYDA
+285 SINRNSVSSNYDA
-298 NKSNQNRTTKI
+298 NRSNANRTTKI

-316 DVAKRVQRYIDIR
+316 DVAKRVQEYIDLKKR
-329 KDIFSNRENIS
+329 VFTETENIN
-340 FSPIT
+340 FAEIT
-345 PGGPVFTTNRANHKK
+345 PGGPEFTTNVTNHKK
-360 YGDYIETIFGKQ
+360 YGEYIAMIFGER

-386 VIMIGGSLKASNA
+386 VIMIGGSIKGSNA
-399 ETGISPLYKGGIK
+399 ESSISPLYKGGIK

-425 KLKPFTDK
+425 KLKPFKDK

-443 NNIINLVASDSRRA
+443 GNIINLVASDSRRA
-457 SAVSNSVTYLP
+457 NSVSNSVSYQA
-468 DQNFMTMDTN
+468 DQNFLTMDTN
-478 FYSTNPQTV
+478 FYSTSPQTV
-487 KGYYPN
+487 RGYYPN

-502 GWKQQLYLASEEWF
+502 KWKNQLYFASQEWF

-528 NIEVSA
+528 NMEVAA

-555 ETRITS
+555 QTRITS
-561 MSTMIRIPNRN
+561 MGTMIRIPNKN
-572 RELKDGWKV
+572 RKLKDGWKV
-581 ARQKKVEWR
+581 VRESGEWK
-590 SASLGG
+590 SKSVGG
-596 RAKSSAWGSPYTVNY
+596 RAISNAWGSPSAESYR
-611 TWERKQFKDIE
+611 WERKQFKDIE

-636 DYNDTFRSQHM
+636 DYNEFNSGQI
-647 SDVVRHILNLGGLN
+647 SDVTRHILNLGGLN
-661 NLSTS
+661 NLSTGD
-666 QIKMAMEEIIDSG
+666 IKMAMEEIIDSG
-679 NFDGL
+679 DFDGL
-684 KYVVEADNVS
+684 KYVVGADNIS
-694 TTRNMLFT
+694 TTRNNLFLG
-702 NVDDIKL
+702 VDDIKL
-709 LAKLMLRT
+709 LAKIMLRT

-741 NTSSFLTGQPDSK
+741 NTSSFLTGQPNSK
-754 EVLNVFNEIL
+754 EVLNVFNELL
-764 DNQDVS
+764 DYQ
-770 DLENIGVYP
+770 NIDEYDDIYP
-779 IERFDE
+779 IERFNE

-796 YYGSSNIDGSSTTE
+796 YYGTSNIDVSSTTE

-822 EDIIQP
+822 EDITQP

-836 NAIEARQFYNADPT
+836 SAIEARQFYNADPRV
-850 SLQSLATERSP
+850 LQSLATERSP
-861 GPPHSFGLHVLYE
+861 GPPHNFGLHVLYE
-874 DFRTQSVALTQ
+874 DFIRSSSLSGPNIGTGNA
-885 YVGRGDEP
+885 P
-893 YLYDNTNIYRY
+893 YLAENTNIFRN
-904 MEADAFRSPFEYR
+904 MELDALNMQPFQYR

-931 QVVNDSGRTLVA
+931 QVVNDIGYVGNRTLVA
-943 VDIESIGDGNH
+943 VDIELIGDGDL
-954 LMDYIEVGHII
+954 LMDYIEVGHIV
-965 EENNNGQIRLI
+965 EENNDGQIRLI
-976 KHYDTF
+976 KNYDTF
-982 AILRDTD
+982 GIVRDGD
-989 AEGNEI
+989 LSNDV
-995 NIVSHLSTHDGTSTV
+995 NIVSHLSTHDGVSTV

-1023 VVERMGNLNSDYI
+1023 VIERMGNMKSDYI

-1051 HSMAP
+1051 HSEAP
-1056 NNGLSTNVD
+1056 NNGLSTNTD

-1073 LQGVESVSQ
+1073 TQGVESVTQ
-1082 ANVKPK
+1082 ANVKTK

-1099 YSQRSL
+1099 YSQRNL

-1135 TDIVVTLPSE
+1135 TDIFLTLPVEDRPLS
-1145 NTGGQM
+1145 M
-1151 TRKNIGTLVKRS
+1151 TRRNIGTLVKRS
-1163 GQTPTITMYDSLPQ
+1163 GQTPTINMYDNLPQ
-1177 GLDPIRIENGRI
+1177 GVDPIRIENGRI
-1189 VIPETDVY
+1189 VIPETNAY

-1222 KTTHIEFSQV
+1222 KTTHVDFSQV

-1246 IAEATVVDLVDDDN
+1246 IAEGTVVDLVDDDN

-1290 PPVGSQPDAMTLRKI
+1290 PPVGSQPDTMTLRKI

-1411 GPELLEALQTAG
+1411 GPELLEALQIAG

-1430 LSDKIWSFT
+1430 LSEKIWSFT
-1439 LDNLRRQAD
+1439 LDNLKRQAD

-1466 DYIYYSNMTDDYK
+1466 DNIYYSNMTDDYK
-1479 LDQMQRE
+1479 LDQMQKE